1 MMKSLV
7 IAATLLAGAAPASA
21 QTAPA
26 DPATDQS
33 TAAPKAKDPNR
44 MICEKV
50 EEIGTRLGG
59 RKVCRTS
66 AEWDAARRAAKGQV
80 DDWQRQLTSPGKP
93 AG

>member
-7 IAATLLAGAAPASA
+7 IAGTLLALAAPTSA

-26 DPATDQS
+26 DPATGQ
-33 TAAPKAKDPNR
+33 TATPKAKDPNR

-80 DDWQRQLTSPGKP
+80 DDWQRQLTNPGKP

>member
-7 IAATLLAGAAPASA
+7 IAAALSALAVPVGA
-21 QTAPA
+21 QTPPA
-26 DPATDQS
+26 DPATGQP
-33 TAAPKAKDPNR
+33 TTTKAKDPDR

-80 DDWQRQLTSPGKP
+80 DDWQRNLTTPGKP

>member
-7 IAATLLAGAAPASA
+7 IAATLSALAVPVGA

-26 DPATDQS
+26 DPATGQ
-33 TAAPKAKDPNR
+33 TATPKARDPNR

-66 AEWDAARRAAKGQV
+66 AEWDAARRASKEQV
-80 DDWQRQLTSPGKP
+80 SDWQQRLTTPGKP

>member
-7 IAATLLAGAAPASA
+7 IAATLSALAVPVGA
-21 QTAPA
+21 QTTPV
-26 DPATDQS
+26 DPATGQP
-33 TAAPKAKDPNR
+33 TTTKGKDPNR

-80 DDWQRQLTSPGKP
+80 DDWQRNLTSPGKP

>member
-7 IAATLLAGAAPASA
+7 IAASLLALAAPVGA

-26 DPATDQS
+26 DPATGQS
-33 TAAPKAKDPNR
+33 STPKAKDPNR

>member
-7 IAATLLAGAAPASA
+7 IAATLLAVAAPVSA
-21 QTAPA
+21 QTALT
-26 DPATDQS
+26 DPAADQS
-33 TAAPKAKDPNR
+33 ATTPKAKDPNR

-59 RKVCRTS
+59 RKVCRTA